1 MSSQKFFMDVTF
13 RTISAHGD
21 KECRTFL
28 FSDELEAMNQIEDY
42 LWDKKVSKVILYR
55 QYQETNGV
63 LTNIPMVELIKS

>member
-13 RTISAHGD
+13 RTVSTYGD

-63 LTNIPMVELIKS
+63 LTNIPMIELIKS

>member
-13 RTISAHGD
+13 RAISTYGD